1 MISPRDVPLMLFAA
15 GLGTRMGA
23 LTQTRPKPLIPVKGR
38 ALIDHALDI
47 VDAFG
52 PKTCVINTHYLA
64 PLLEA
69 HLAERTVTLVHE
81 TTLLET
87 GGGIVNAMD
96 QLGGSPIVTFNSDAI
111 WRGPNPL
118 RAVADAWDEDETD
131 ALLLCIPTDRAIGHR
146 GKGDFSID
154 QAGQISRQGDFVY
167 TGVQIIKTA
176 PILAIQET
184 KFSLN
189 RVWDTLIPQGRA
201 KAVVYDGQWVDVG
214 TPEGI
219 DLAETLLDKGGAN
232 GSAG

>member
-1 MISPRDVPLMLFAA
+1 MILPCDVPLMLFAA

-47 VDAFG
+47 VTAFG
-52 PKTCVINTHYLA
+52 PKTCVVNTHYLA
-64 PLLEA
+64 LLLET
-69 HLAERTVTLVHE
+69 HLADRDVTLVHE
-81 TTLLET
+81 PMLLET
-87 GGGIVNAMD
+87 GGGVVNALD

-118 RAVADAWDEDETD
+118 NIVAQAWDDDEME
-131 ALLLCIPTDRAIGHR
+131 ALLLCIPKDRAIGYK
-146 GKGDFSID
+146 GTGDFSID
-154 QAGQISRQGDFVY
+154 QSGRVTRQGDFVY

-176 PILAIQET
+176 PILAVNEPT
-184 KFSLN
+184 FSLN
-189 RVWDTLIPQGRA
+189 RVWDQLIPMGRA

-219 DLAETLLDKGGAN
+219 ELAEALLDTGDAN